1 MNEDIRYK
9 AAAAVV
15 ALANRAESAG
25 LKEAGEVK
33 GAQWQPV
40 PYDEHSVFNQA
51 KLREAVSYYEIAE
64 SIFPAAAG
72 FGLPRAMILENMGEW
87 DEAIAAYRAVDASGS
102 EGIESI
108 GIQRCEEKKAGTYD
122 ESEGLSDFDED
133 AEPSEEEAA
142 MMQAMQGKSTAEIL
156 AMMEAHMKNKM
167 AGGKSAAQPAAAPVG
182 ESAAADDAAQ
192 VALAFVNLLLDRD
205 YKAARKLLHPDG
217 DMSVADMKESFESMF
232 EGEEFP
238 TTANVFD
245 VQTDMPNIG
254 EDGVAWIYVNID
266 SDNQEAVA
274 MVVAEHG
281 GQLRLR
287 EVEFGRP

>member
-9 AAAAVV
+9 AAAAIV

-25 LKEAGEVK
+25 LKDADEAK

-40 PYDEHSVFNQA
+40 PYDEDSVFIPA

-64 SIFPAAAG
+64 SISPAAAG

-87 DEAIAAYRAVDASGS
+87 DEAIAAFRRVDASGS
-102 EGIESI
+102 EGIQNS
-108 GIQRCEEKKAGTYD
+108 GIKRCEEKKAGTYEEYED
-122 ESEGLSDFDED
+122 LPDFDPD
-133 AEPSEEEAA
+133 AEPTEEEAA
-142 MMQAMQGKSTAEIL
+142 MIASMQGKSPEELL
-156 AMMEAHMKNKM
+156 AMMEAHMK
-167 AGGKSAAQPAAAPVG
+167 GKQASAAPVG
-182 ESAAADDAAQ
+182 ESVAADDAAE

-217 DMSVADMKESFESMF
+217 DMSVDDMRSEFEAMF
-232 EGEEFP
+232 EDEEFP
-238 TTANVFD
+238 TSANVFD

-254 EDGVAWIYVNID
+254 KDGVAWIYVNIQ
-266 SDNQEAVA
+266 SENQEAVA
-274 MVVAEHG
+274 MVVAKHKGE
-281 GQLRLR
+281 LRLR